1 MSQTNEVKITKENFE
16 ALSAEALER
25 GKAYVDALAEQIIRQ
40 GFSGSDK
47 VVGT

>member
-1 MSQTNEVKITKENFE
+1 MKETNEVKITKQNFE

-40 GFSGSDK
+40 GFSISNEVIGA
-47 VVGT
+47 